1 MISDPRGYAPLKES
15 RRPAPNAAGNS
26 AHAILRTENVAAG
39 YGAHVV
45 VDDVELAIPAG
56 TVCTLVGP
64 NGAGKSTLLKT
75 ITRQLEPLGGTL
87 YLNGRDLLAMDPNE
101 VARSMAILTTERVK
115 AELMTT
121 YDIVA
126 MGRYP
131 HTGRLGLLREADR
144 QAIASALQTVGI
156 REFAENRF
164 STLSDGQKQRVMLAR
179 ALCQEPRFLVLDE
192 PTSYMDI
199 RHKLAFVRMARR
211 LAHEQNLA
219 ILMSLH
225 ELELAQHVSDVV
237 VCVAHGHI
245 DRTGTPTE
253 VFANGYIRRL
263 YDVDDE
269 SFDEIY
275 PGLDGRVQSPRPA
288 LDHYVRSGKNRLRC
302 GITTGTC
309 AALATAGA
317 TRLLLS
323 GMAPEELSLVTPKG
337 LPVEVEPTFAE
348 MRGEG
353 AVCGV
358 RKDAGD
364 DPDVTDGIVVVST
377 VAKTENNGICID
389 GGGGVGRVTKPGLD
403 QPVGAAAINSVPRRM
418 IEEQA
423 RSVAKA
429 FAYDGGLAITI
440 SVPGGAD
447 VARQTFNPNLGV
459 VDGISILGTSG
470 IEEPMS
476 ESALVQS
483 IELELSQARATGYER
498 VVLVPGNYAEAFIC
512 DSMRGLA
519 DTPQVKFSN
528 YLGDALDAAAELG
541 FTDVLVVGHI
551 GKLVKLAGG
560 IMNTHSRVADC
571 RLELLCC
578 HAALCGADATLCAS
592 LMQAATTDAAL
603 DLLHAAGL
611 KDAVVASLLKSM
623 QGHLDRRANE
633 AMRVG
638 AVVFSNQYGLLGI
651 TSVAQKIIA
660 AWEVS
665 L

>member
-1 MISDPRGYAPLKES
+1 MEHRSRFAARHQLRIVLIGAVGEHLIDQLQSRCLAGADQRRIWQHDKIQVWIDGSDGSGNGTRG
-15 RRPAPNAAGNS
+15 
-26 AHAILRTENVAAG
+26 
-39 YGAHVV
+39 HVV
-45 VDDVELAIPAG
+45 GASDIRQCAVRLDVGDLVTGQCSDRLQRPD
-56 TVCTLVGP
+56 LVGDH
-64 NGAGKSTLLKT
+64 GFD
-75 ITRQLEPLGGTL
+75 LGRFQSG
-87 YLNGRDLLAMDPNE
+87 
-101 VARSMAILTTERVK
+101 
-115 AELMTT
+115 
-121 YDIVA
+121 
-126 MGRYP
+126 
-131 HTGRLGLLREADR
+131 DR
-144 QAIASALQTVGI
+144 PPP
-156 REFAENRF
+156 
-164 STLSDGQKQRVMLAR
+164 D
-179 ALCQEPRFLVLDE
+179 
-192 PTSYMDI
+192 
-199 RHKLAFVRMARR
+199 
-211 LAHEQNLA
+211 
-219 ILMSLH
+219 
-225 ELELAQHVSDVV
+225 
-237 VCVAHGHI
+237 
-245 DRTGTPTE
+245 
-253 VFANGYIRRL
+253 
-263 YDVDDE
+263 
-269 SFDEIY
+269 
-275 PGLDGRVQSPRPA
+275 
-288 LDHYVRSGKNRLRC
+288 
-302 GITTGTC
+302 
-309 AALATAGA
+309 
-317 TRLLLS
+317 
-323 GMAPEELSLVTPKG
+323 
-337 LPVEVEPTFAE
+337 
-348 MRGEG
+348 EG